1 MQNKIALFCNIR
13 QMLDRKAEIQ
23 GLSTDSQHVMKKI
36 LDTLVKFLLV
46 WGPIFKN
53 MILEKL

>member
-1 MQNKIALFCNIR
+1 
-13 QMLDRKAEIQ
+13 MLDRKAEIQ

-46 WGPIFKN
+46 WGANILKHDLGKTINEQHNFFKS
-53 MILEKL
+53 KG